1 MKASLNRECTTGTR
15 PFLIWIMEAWERA
28 ARSLWVDW
36 VANTVGP
43 AGSRAPSRMANRPS

>member
-1 MKASLNRECTTGTR
+1 MNPSLNREGSTGIF
-15 PFLIWIMEAWERA
+15 PFRIWIIEAWENA

-43 AGSRAPSRMANRPS
+43 SLSCERSRIANRSR